1 MRNKRTSPSTKTKSR
16 QNRGFVIASGICI
29 MAIGVAAWAAY
40 DSVVQ
45 EPLELDSQVSI
56 SETQPAEEESSSLP
70 SPTPTPDQAVA
81 GSVAPSPSAEPTP
94 TPTPAPASEAEADS
108 PDVQLDF
115 PVGQKILKRFSADAP
130 VYSETMRDWRVHN
143 GVDFEAAAGESV
155 KAMGEGTVQEILK
168 DASLGNVVVISHGEL
183 EARYCGL
190 ADQIQVKKGDA
201 VASGQEIGT
210 VGTCPAES
218 AEKSHFHLEI
228 RQDEEWVD
236 PLSLLMTEEEE

>member
-56 SETQPAEEESSSLP
+56 SETQPAEEESSALP
-70 SPTPTPDQAVA
+70 TPTPTPDQAVA

-94 TPTPAPASEAEADS
+94 TPAPASEAEAAS
-108 PDVQLDF
+108 PEVQLDF

-190 ADQIQVKKGDA
+190 ADQLQVKEGDT
-201 VASGQEIGT
+201 VTSGQEIGT

-218 AEKSHFHLEI
+218 AEESHFHLEI
-228 RQDEEWVD
+228 RQGEEWVD

>member
-56 SETQPAEEESSSLP
+56 SETQPAEEESSALP
-70 SPTPTPDQAVA
+70 TPTPTPDQAVA

-94 TPTPAPASEAEADS
+94 TPAPASQAEAAS
-108 PDVQLDF
+108 PEVQLDF

-130 VYSETMRDWRVHN
+130 VYSETMRDWRGHN

-190 ADQIQVKKGDA
+190 ADQLQVKEGDT
-201 VASGQEIGT
+201 VTSGQEIGT

-218 AEKSHFHLEI
+218 AEESHFHLEI
-228 RQDEEWVD
+228 RQGEEWVD